1 MVVGH
6 DLAVL
11 GDDEARTQT
20 LTRSGGGA
28 ILTGQHVL
36 EPAAQFLGHA
46 GGQLLL
52 GHGLLLLAGHF
63 DEDDGRGDGLD
74 QVGIAARRDRK
85 RGRGGQRQHRRR
97 GHRGAQRKGGGAG
110 GFGKGLG
117 HCMLLAVHSVVP
129 GAYLDLRFYSALPC
143 PIQICEIAASGLH
156 GRRIWHNSSAILH
169 EDTMKLLVV
178 EDDTTTST
186 YIARGLREEGHAVDV
201 VADGRDGLVQ
211 ATTGQYDVLILD
223 RMLPELD
230 GLTLLKTLRGAGNT
244 TPVLLLTAM
253 GAVEDRIDGLNA
265 GADDYL
271 VKPFAF
277 GELSARVNALAR
289 RPQALEQETV
299 LRAGDLTMDLI
310 SRRVTRAGQEI
321 DLLPREFALLE
332 HLLRRKGRVQTR
344 TMLLEAVWDISFDPM
359 TNVVETHISR
369 LRAKVD
375 RPFDSELIQTVRG
388 AGYRIDA

>member
-1 MVVGH
+1 
-6 DLAVL
+6 
-11 GDDEARTQT
+11 
-20 LTRSGGGA
+20 
-28 ILTGQHVL
+28 
-36 EPAAQFLGHA
+36 
-46 GGQLLL
+46 
-52 GHGLLLLAGHF
+52 
-63 DEDDGRGDGLD
+63 
-74 QVGIAARRDRK
+74 
-85 RGRGGQRQHRRR
+85 
-97 GHRGAQRKGGGAG
+97 
-110 GFGKGLG
+110 
-117 HCMLLAVHSVVP
+117 
-129 GAYLDLRFYSALPC
+129 
-143 PIQICEIAASGLH
+143 
-156 GRRIWHNSSAILH
+156 
-169 EDTMKLLVV
+169 MKLLVV

-230 GLTLLKTLRGAGNT
+230 GLTLLKTLREAGNT

-388 AGYRIDA
+388 AGYRIDT